1 MIESFFKYRI
11 NIVLLIFFICINSFE
26 GRVDSDSYIIS
37 PSFYKKM
44 PLEKEISDYFFSPN
58 AFFVWTLMH
67 LIFTL
72 RKDDYKS
79 TIKVLLDF
87 NVYKANKSEKI

>member
-1 MIESFFKYRI
+1 
-11 NIVLLIFFICINSFE
+11 
-26 GRVDSDSYIIS
+26 
-37 PSFYKKM
+37 M

-87 NVYKANKSEKI
+87 NCYKSNKGEKI